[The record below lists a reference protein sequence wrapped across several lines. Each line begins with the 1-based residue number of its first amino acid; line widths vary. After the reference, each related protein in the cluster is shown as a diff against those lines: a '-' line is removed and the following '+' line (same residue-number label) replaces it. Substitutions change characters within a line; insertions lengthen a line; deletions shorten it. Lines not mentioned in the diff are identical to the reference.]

1 MKQHSYGTGTFQ
13 QPHRKLANNNNS
25 RKVSNN
31 NGASLAAQSLMHQT
45 DASGRQQRAI
55 PMQRNSVQN
64 TQKRKRSNSIFSA
77 ICCCFSAS
85 NVNDINRGQSS
96 PYQGSG
102 GAYNL
107 LGEISPANS
116 GKQCIVLDLD
126 ETLVHS
132 SFKPVPN
139 PDCIIPVEIES
150 IVHHVY
156 VRKRPGVDQFL
167 KRCGELFEIVVYT
180 ASLSK
185 YADPLLDKL
194 DIHKVIDHRLFRQHC
209 VFHNG
214 HYVKDLSI
222 LGRELERTFILDNS
236 PMSYLFQ
243 PDNAVAVTSFIDSM
257 EDRELP
263 NMLPFLEKLVNVRD
277 VTKYCPEYDPTDCNE
292 WARRGIFNDEE
303 RTSSP
308 AFKL

>member
-1 MKQHSYGTGTFQ
+1 MKHSYGTGDFQ
-13 QPHRKLANNNNS
+13 DSHRKMPSNNNS
-25 RKVSNN
+25 NR
-31 NGASLAAQSLMHQT
+31 ASLAAQSLMHQT
-45 DASGRQQRAI
+45 DANGNQQMAV
-55 PMQRNSVQN
+55 PPQRNSLQHP
-64 TQKRKRSNSIFSA
+64 QRKRGGSVFSTL
-77 ICCCFSAS
+77 CCCFNAT
-85 NVNDINRGQSS
+85 NVNDINNGKGS
-96 PYQGSG
+96 PYQGKG
-102 GAYNL
+102 GSYNL
-107 LGEISPANS
+107 LGPIAEKNI

-156 VRKRPGVDQFL
+156 VRKRPGVDKFL

-257 EDRELP
+257 DDRELP
-263 NMLPFLEKLVNVRD
+263 NMLPFLEKLVDVED
-277 VTKYCPEYDPTDCNE
+277 VTRYCPEYDPTDCNE
-292 WARRGIFNDEE
+292 WARRGIFNDED
-303 RTSSP
+303 RKSSQQ
-308 AFKL
+308 FIL

>member
-1 MKQHSYGTGTFQ
+1 MQHSYGTGTFQ
-13 QPHRKLANNNNS
+13 QPHRKLANNNSS
-25 RKVSNN
+25 RQNVSNI
-31 NGASLAAQSLMHQT
+31 GASLAAQSLMHQT
-45 DASGRQQRAI
+45 DASGNQQRAI
-55 PMQRNSVQN
+55 PMAQTSLQRV
-64 TQKRKRSNSIFSA
+64 KRKRSNSIFSA
-77 ICCCFSAS
+77 MCCCFNAT
-85 NVNDINRGQSS
+85 NVNDKSGGQGS
-96 PYQGSG
+96 PYQGKG

-107 LGEISPANS
+107 LGEVSQANA

-222 LGRELERTFILDNS
+222 LGRDLGRTFILDNS

-257 EDRELP
+257 EDRELL
-263 NMLPFLEKLVNVRD
+263 NMLPFLEKLVAVND

-292 WARRGIFNDEE
+292 WARRGIFNDEG
-303 RTSSP
+303 RKSSP

>member
-1 MKQHSYGTGTFQ
+1 M
-13 QPHRKLANNNNS
+13 
-25 RKVSNN
+25 
-31 NGASLAAQSLMHQT
+31 
-45 DASGRQQRAI
+45 
-55 PMQRNSVQN
+55 
-64 TQKRKRSNSIFSA
+64 
-77 ICCCFSAS
+77 
-85 NVNDINRGQSS
+85 
-96 PYQGSG
+96 
-102 GAYNL
+102 
-107 LGEISPANS
+107 LGPIAEKNI

-156 VRKRPGVDQFL
+156 VRKRPGVDKFL

-263 NMLPFLEKLVNVRD
+263 NMLPFLEKLVEVED
-277 VTKYCPEYDPTDCNE
+277 VTRYCPEYDPTDCNE
-292 WARRGIFNDEE
+292 WARRGIFNDED
-303 RTSSP
+303 RKSSP
-308 AFKL
+308 QFIL